1 MSAAAAFLST
11 LSADCT
17 NFANMTQKQKARIGI
32 MCGLL
37 GQYRG
42 LKLGLELIHLEI
54 GAGVAVGICVSLY
67 AAHIKYEYD
76 HPYKN
81 QR

>member
-17 NFANMTQKQKARIGI
+17 NFANMTPKQKARIGI
-32 MCGLL
+32 MCGML
-37 GQYRG
+37 GQYWG
-42 LKLGLELIHLEI
+42 FELDFELKFSEI

>member
-17 NFANMTQKQKARIGI
+17 NFANMTPKQKARIGI

-42 LKLGLELIHLEI
+42 PELDLEI
-54 GAGVAVGICVSLY
+54 LY
-67 AAHIKYEYD
+67 
-76 HPYKN
+76 
-81 QR
+81 